1 MFDSLSEIQRKVVFE
16 KEGKFVVRACPGS
29 GKTYSVAARLADKMS
44 NWPLNHQGI
53 AAISFTNA
61 AWQEIERQ
69 VTTHFKIEKPI
80 PYPHFLG
87 TIDSFIN
94 RFIFLPF
101 GHLVM
106 ECRNRPVLV
115 GEPHGLWSGKTFSDS
130 LFPNLTYDING
141 ELYPI
146 HNKIMPRNWKN
157 NRHIINAKNRWQKAG
172 YANQDDANYF
182 VMRILETY
190 PNVAKAIIH
199 RFPFF
204 MVDEAQ
210 DTTEIQ
216 MRIIDL
222 LIDNGLEDIML
233 VGDPDQAIFEWH
245 AAKPQLFIDKYN
257 DWKENSILLNEN
269 RRSSQ
274 NICNCTCRLSS
285 LEGTS
290 TAINEDVKE
299 CTFIPV
305 VRTYDIDNTKELIDD
320 FTGLCSDY
328 DINVIPEQVAVIYR
342 SKNLF
347 NTITGIAEINYGNL
361 PWITDSPYS
370 KDFAK
375 GKYLSCN
382 GDFRAGF
389 KLIQNAIVKA
399 LTGSRYCFAK
409 EIERVID
416 KMGFIN
422 FRKNIYG
429 FIKILP
435 ETDCTIGEWIDGAN
449 AAFLDNKIN
458 LELKINNSKRDLSFD
473 GLFGIDN
480 KQITG
485 SAYRIGTIHSIKG
498 ETFEAVLVILKQK
511 GIGSYYK
518 TLLRNKVPISDNE
531 ELRIV
536 YVGITRPRRLLV
548 LAVPDEQNKAAW
560 EARLFDQ
567 N

>member
-1 MFDSLSEIQRKVVFE
+1 MFDTLSETQRKVVFE
-16 KEGKFVVRACPGS
+16 KEGRFVVRACPGS
-29 GKTYSVAARLADKMS
+29 GKTYAVAARLADKMS

-61 AWQEIERQ
+61 AWQEIESQ

-115 GEPHGLWSGKTFSDS
+115 GEPHGHWSGKTFSDS

-141 ELYPI
+141 ELYPTN
-146 HNKIMPRNWKN
+146 NKIMPRNWKN

-182 VMRILETY
+182 GMRILETY

-199 RFPFF
+199 RFPIF

-245 AAKPQLFIDKYN
+245 AAKPQLIIDKYN

-274 NICNCTCRLSS
+274 NICNCICRLSS

-328 DINVIPEQVAVIYR
+328 DINVTPEQVAVIYR

-347 NTITGIAEINYGNL
+347 NTITGITEIYYGNL
-361 PWITDSPYS
+361 PWIKDSPYS

-375 GKYLSCN
+375 GKYFSCN

-399 LTGSRYCFAK
+399 LTGSPYCSAK
-409 EIERVID
+409 EIESVID
-416 KMGFIN
+416 KIGFIN
-422 FRKNIYG
+422 FRKNIYE

-435 ETDCTIGEWIDGAN
+435 ETDYTIGEWIDGAN

-480 KQITG
+480 KQITE
-485 SAYRIGTIHSIKG
+485 SDYRIGTIHSIKG

-511 GIGSYYK
+511 GIGKSYK
-518 TLLRNKVPISDNE
+518 TLLRENVPISDNE

-536 YVGITRPRRLLV
+536 YVGVTRPRRLLV
-548 LAVPDEQNKAAW
+548 LAVPDDQNKTAW
-560 EARLFDQ
+560 EARLFDH
-567 N
+567 

>member
-1 MFDSLSEIQRKVVFE
+1 MFGTLSETQSKIVFE

-29 GKTYSVAARLADKMS
+29 GKTYSVAARLAYKIS

-94 RFIFLPF
+94 RLIFLPF

-106 ECRNRPVLV
+106 VCQNRPVLV
-115 GEPHGLWSGKTFSDS
+115 GEPHGPWSGKTFSDS
-130 LFPNLTYDING
+130 FFPNLTYNING
-141 ELYPI
+141 ELYAI
-146 HNKIMPRNWKN
+146 NKTIMPKNWQN
-157 NRHIINAKNRWQKAG
+157 NRYITLAKKRWQKAG
-172 YANQDDANYF
+172 YPNQDDANNF
-182 VMRILETY
+182 GMRILETY

-199 RFPFF
+199 RFPLF

-210 DTTEIQ
+210 DTSEIQ

-222 LIDNGLEDIML
+222 LIDNGLEKIML

-245 AAKPQLFIDKYN
+245 GAKPQLFIDKYN
-257 DWKENSILLNEN
+257 EWKENSILLNEN

-299 CTFIPV
+299 CTFIPI
-305 VRTYDIDNTKELIDD
+305 VRTYDIDNTNDLIEH
-320 FTGLCSDY
+320 FTSLCSDF
-328 DINVIPEQVAVIYR
+328 DIEVSPEQVAVLYR

-347 NTITGIAEINYGNL
+347 NTIKGINDINHRNL
-361 PWITDSPYS
+361 PWTPDSPYS

-389 KLIQNAIVKA
+389 KLIQAAFVK
-399 LTGSRYCFAK
+399 LHTGSQYCSTK
-409 EIERVID
+409 DLERVIE
-416 KMGFIN
+416 K
-422 FRKNIYG
+422 YG
-429 FIKILP
+429 FIDFRKKVYGFLQMLP
-435 ETDCTIGEWIDGAN
+435 DTDRTIGEWINEAN
-449 AAFLDNKIN
+449 AAFQDNETN
-458 LELKINNSKRDLSFD
+458 LELKIKNSQRNLTFD
-473 GLFGIDN
+473 ELFGIDN
-480 KQITG
+480 KKITE
-485 SAYRIGTIHSIKG
+485 SDYRIGTIHSIKG

-548 LAVPDEQNKAAW
+548 LAVPDEENKAAW
-560 EARLFDQ
+560 EPRLFDQ